1 MIEAV
6 TALDFGPVV
15 LGGNVFGWTADQE
28 EGFRV
33 LDAFV
38 DGGGRSIDTAD
49 VYVAWLPGNSG
60 GESETIIGN
69 WLASRGRRDD
79 VVIATKVAS
88 LPTRK
93 GLSAKNIEAAVEDS
107 LRRLQTDRIDLYF
120 AHTDDPDVPQEET
133 LGAFDRLVRAGK
145 VREIGA
151 SNFSADRLRSAAAVA
166 EREGLTPFTVA
177 QDKWSLV
184 ERGIETGLVP
194 TLEDL
199 GIVEI
204 PYSSLASGFLTGK
217 YRPGTTTES
226 ARSERAGVYLQ
237 DPRNVDLLS
246 ALDDVAADRSV
257 SVTTV
262 ALAWLAAQR
271 TVAAPIASARTTEQV
286 ADLLAVGGVRL
297 TPQDLEQLSA
307 ATEPVGA

>member
-1 MIEAV
+1 M

-15 LGGNVFGWTADQE
+15 LGGNVFGWTVDKE

-38 DGGGRSIDTAD
+38 DGGGRAIDTAD
-49 VYVAWLPGNSG
+49 VYVAWIPGNAG
-60 GESETIIGN
+60 GESETIIGE

-88 LPTRK
+88 LATRK
-93 GLSAKNIEAAVEDS
+93 GLSAANIEAAVEDS

-120 AHTDDPDVPQEET
+120 AHRDDEGVPQEET
-133 LGAFDRLVRAGK
+133 LAAFDRLVRAGK

-151 SNFSADRLRSAAAVA
+151 SNFAPARLRSAAAIA
-166 EREGLTPFTVA
+166 QAEGLTPFTVA
-177 QDKWSLV
+177 QDQWSLV
-184 ERGIETGLVP
+184 ERGMEVDLVP
-194 TLEDL
+194 TLEELD
-199 GIVEI
+199 VAEI

-226 ARSERAGVYLQ
+226 ARAGKAGGYLEN
-237 DPRNVDLLS
+237 PRNVDLLDV
-246 ALDDVAADRSV
+246 LDDVAADHGV
-257 SVTTV
+257 SVTAV

-271 TVAAPIASARTTEQV
+271 TVAAPIASARTPEQLG
-286 ADLLAVGGVRL
+286 DLLEAGRVRL
-297 TPQDLEQLSA
+297 TPEDVAQLSA
-307 ATEPVGA
+307 ATEPVSG